1 MKKLFILLVSVLL
14 FSFNCSAQ
22 SISSGNYKGYVD
34 AGYSIGIGDYEFGRV
49 EINTSHGYQFNPFRS
64 RSWTTFHAV
73 IRNKWYGYSIGCK
86 RQ

>member
-34 AGYSIGIGDYEFGRV
+34 AGYSIGIGDYELPHMA
-49 EINTSHGYQFNPFRS
+49 TS
-64 RSWTTFHAV
+64 
-73 IRNKWYGYSIGCK
+73 SIHISF
-86 RQ
+86 